1 MAIKIAR
8 CNKDFK
14 HVRSLFFEMRRN
26 SYSITTET
34 WTIMIML
41 YDRTSLTEMAMNC
54 FKEMK
59 VDGYSPSR
67 STYKYLIIAFC
78 GRKGMQSGRVEEALA
93 LLEEVGEEKSIIDQL
108 TCGSIVHGL
117 LRKGQLEEALAK
129 EDAMKPKGI
138 TPTIHV

>member
-14 HVRSLFFEMRRN
+14 HVRILFFEMRRN
-26 SYSITTET
+26 SYSITSET

-41 YDRTSLTEMAMNC
+41 YGRTSLTEMAMNC

-67 STYKYLIIAFC
+67 STYKA
-78 GRKGMQSGRVEEALA
+78 GRVEEALA

>member
-78 GRKGMQSGRVEEALA
+78 GRKGMQVDDAIKIYDEIISSG
-93 LLEEVGEEKSIIDQL
+93 
-108 TCGSIVHGL
+108 
-117 LRKGQLEEALAK
+117 
-129 EDAMKPKGI
+129 
-138 TPTIHV
+138 HVPDKCWIEWPQNN